1 MVDTLRTVGRRM
13 VFWGGLVL
21 ALWAL
26 MDLFSQSALITA
38 VIQGST
44 WRAYHEGA
52 LTLQQFIQY
61 LPWNT
66 LWIPLFL
73 LGCVILGIV
82 GMFTHRRAMAFALLA
97 VMTSAALAVVLQTPR
112 LFSWLG
118 LDALWRIVN
127 IIKLS
132 PGAGGR
138 AAHNCSIRYF
148 TKRRSSCGRPPGRR
162 FQIVR
167 LVCLFCIRIFTAAS
181 TAICVFR

>member
-1 MVDTLRTVGRRM
+1 VDTLRTVGRRM

-44 WRAYHEGA
+44 WRAYQDGA
-52 LTLQQFIQY
+52 LTLRQFVQY

-66 LWIPLFL
+66 LWVPLFL
-73 LGCVILGIV
+73 LGCVALGMAALFI
-82 GMFTHRRAMAFALLA
+82 HRRATAFVLLA
-97 VMTSAALAVVLQTPR
+97 VLAVGALAVVLQTPK

-127 IIKLS
+127 VIKILS
-132 PGAGGR
+132 LALVIAGSVLSLT
-138 AAHNCSIRYF
+138 AIRYF
-148 TKRRSSCGRPPGRR
+148 RTKRREAAQRTPPPGTRR
-162 FQIVR
+162 FQ
-167 LVCLFCIRIFTAAS
+167 
-181 TAICVFR
+181 